1 MKVNIDF
8 ASYIDVIEFEPF
20 LKGSIDVY
28 QKSFEEWYYEEYSEV
43 INGKKLV
50 CMRQRST
57 LPYEYFGVDVII
69 DWINEIAPTSNPKVL
84 KRNLSRKEYDKSLP
98 SMCF

>member
-1 MKVNIDF
+1 MKVNVDF

-43 INGKKLV
+43 INGEKLV

-57 LPYEYFGVDVII
+57 LSYEYFGVDVII
-69 DWINEIAPTSNPKVL
+69 DWINEIAPTSNPKIL